1 MSSPTNFKSGFVA
14 VVGRPNVG
22 KSTLLNALL
31 GQKIAIVSPRPQTT
45 RRKQLG
51 ILTLPEAQI
60 IFVDTPG
67 FQKPRHAL
75 DRYMLEAAS
84 SVFGDADEI
93 LWVVDIAELPGAADR
108 AIAKL
113 IAEQPSTFVL
123 LAMNK
128 SDVLQPK
135 HIASHTEAFR
145 ELAPRAEWQLI
156 SATRGD
162 NLEKIVPLL
171 TARLP
176 EGPQYY
182 DGDEA
187 TDFYQRDIAA
197 ELIREAAL
205 NELRDEVPHGIAV
218 EIEEFKDPQGKGSTL
233 SRISAT
239 IYVERENHKGIVI
252 GKGGAQ
258 LKRIGEQAR
267 KEIEAQ
273 LEGKVFLELQ
283 VKVRENWRQNEQ
295 DVRRFGYAA

>member
-1 MSSPTNFKSGFVA
+1 MSSPSIFKSGFVA

-51 ILTLPEAQI
+51 ILTLPEAQV

-75 DRYMLEAAS
+75 DQYMLDAAS
-84 SVFGDADEI
+84 SVFGDADVI
-93 LWVVDIAELPGAADR
+93 LWVVDISDLPGAGDR
-108 AIAKL
+108 AIARL
-113 IAEQPSTFVL
+113 IAKHPSIAVL
-123 LAMNK
+123 LVMNK
-128 SDVLQPK
+128 SDVLRPE

-145 ELAPRAEWQLI
+145 ELAPNAEWQLI
-156 SATRGD
+156 SVTRGD
-162 NLEKIVPLL
+162 NLEKILPLL
-171 TARLP
+171 AARLP
-176 EGPQYY
+176 EGPKYY

-187 TDFYQRDIAA
+187 TDFYVRDIAA

-218 EIEEFKDPQGKGSTL
+218 QIEEFVEPQGKGSTL

-258 LKRIGEQAR
+258 LKRIGERAR

-295 DVRRFGYAA
+295 DVRRFGYEA

>member
-283 VKVRENWRQNEQ
+283 VKVRQNWRTREAEIKKL
-295 DVRRFGYAA
+295 GYQ